1 MKKIVILLFVFLLIL
16 SLNGNAAETVPIDL
30 VSFDN
35 SSSVEKIHNIPANKT
50 SDLELE
56 QSMHAIPEP
65 IAMFILGA
73 GLIGLGI
80 FSRKKLSHREFNMS
94 THLRPDNNGR
104 RLGLEQR
111 KFSYDFHI
119 PERRPGEDLR
129 SAKDIRLKP
138 KIYK

>member
-16 SLNGNAAETVPIDL
+16 SLNGNAAETPIDL

-65 IAMFILGA
+65 ITMFILGA

-80 FSRKKLSHREFNMS
+80 FSRKKLSHR
-94 THLRPDNNGR
+94 
-104 RLGLEQR
+104 
-111 KFSYDFHI
+111 
-119 PERRPGEDLR
+119 
-129 SAKDIRLKP
+129 
-138 KIYK
+138 